1 MSDTAR
7 RWVGPEFANTRTPLT
22 ARALEDT
29 AAAAREE
36 GFAQGRR
43 EGIEA
48 GRAEMNAL
56 VSRIASIAEQL
67 SAPLAAA
74 DAEVEKQLVSLALQI
89 GAQLALRELKT
100 DPEAVATLVRESI
113 KLVSPQSRT
122 IRVRLHPEDVAAIQP
137 LLDHEGE
144 RNWQAVSD
152 AKLARG
158 DCQVVTESAE
168 VDARMD
174 SRIADIARTLFESQ
188 G

>member
-7 RWVGPEFANTRTPLT
+7 RWVGPEFAATRSPLT

-43 EGIEA
+43 EGAEQA
-48 GRAEMNAL
+48 RAEMMAL
-56 VSRIASIAEQL
+56 VARVASIADQL
-67 SAPLAAA
+67 SKPLAAA

-89 GAQLALRELKT
+89 GAQLALREVRT
-100 DPEAVATLVRESI
+100 DPETVATLVRESI
-113 KLVSPQSRT
+113 KLLPQQSRE
-122 IRVRLHPEDVAAIQP
+122 IRVRLHPEDLAAISP
-137 LLDHEGE
+137 LLEAE
-144 RNWQAVSD
+144 VQRTWQMQAD

-158 DCQVVTESAE
+158 DCLINTESAE
-168 VDARMD
+168 VDARLD
-174 SRIADIARTLFESQ
+174 SRVAEIARSLFEGQ